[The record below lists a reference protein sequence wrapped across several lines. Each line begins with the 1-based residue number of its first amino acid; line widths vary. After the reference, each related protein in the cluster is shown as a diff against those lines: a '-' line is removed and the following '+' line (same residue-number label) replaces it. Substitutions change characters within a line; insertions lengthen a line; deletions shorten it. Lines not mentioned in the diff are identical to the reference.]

1 MGDMYEN
8 FGNAIAQGIY
18 SIADAKQKK
27 KDMESEYAQRLKLL
41 QEQQRLEAEA
51 PTAEMKLMRMYQQN
65 PQQFQQFRQAMDP
78 LGPQELA
85 LRQGQLGLQQQ
96 QFQHNAANQNY
107 ANQMDYWKA
116 QRQNWQDQ
124 YGTGSPTNRQRDFQF
139 LMQMPGMTQEK
150 ALQYLYRPDLMSQMM
165 MMGGMGG
172 IGGGLPGGGGLNY
185 GQ

>member
-1 MGDMYEN
+1 MDPYAFIG
-8 FGNAIAQGIY
+8 Q
-18 SIADAKQKK
+18 SIAEGFYRGQERRDKK
-27 KDMESEYAQRLKLL
+27 KQMEDEYAQRLKLL

-51 PTAEMKLMRMYQQN
+51 PTAEMKLMRMYQQD

-85 LRQGQLGLQQQ
+85 LRQGQLGLQRQ
-96 QFQHNAANQNY
+96 QFQQQAQNQNY
-107 ANQMDYWKA
+107 GNQMEYWKA

-150 ALQYLYRPDLMSQMM
+150 ALQYLFRPDLMSQMM